1 MSRRKTVFHSIGN
14 VFPKSLRSG
23 LGNYIEAAG
32 LNLKPSFM
40 LGSLFVYGLVIGL
53 VFYFLLVLTTSIPY
67 EIYMW
72 LGSMGGLGSALS
84 YILLLIAV
92 LLASWLLIGM
102 VFYAYLLV
110 TADSRKRAIEA
121 VLPDFLQLAAANV
134 RAGLPI
140 EQALW
145 RAATPEFG
153 VLAKEVQ
160 LAMKRTFSGE
170 PIGESLD
177 YLANRFNS
185 KFLRRT
191 TNVLKFGIKSGG
203 ELGEILERTASDL
216 RQMQI
221 MYKEASASMLMYVI
235 FITFAALIGSP
246 LLFAVS
252 HKLISTLTA
261 VWANVPSLEN
271 GAAMGSFHFAPPS
284 ITPHDF
290 YVFSVLSVIVTSTFA
305 SFILGVIM
313 NGNAKNGLRILPFF
327 LVAGLVLLHAIMW
340 MVDLFFSRF
349 TPM

>member
-1 MSRRKTVFHSIGN
+1 MSRKKKTFFHTMGN
-14 VFPKSLRSG
+14 FYPKYILSKMGSL
-23 LGNYIEAAG
+23 IDAAG
-32 LNLKPSFM
+32 LNRKPTYVLGALSTYGM
-40 LGSLFVYGLVIGL
+40 LVGVILYGV
-53 VFYFLLVLTTSIPY
+53 LVLGTNMTIDLTY
-67 EIYMW
+67 KV
-72 LGSMGGLGSALS
+72 GSPIAAN
-84 YILLLIAV
+84 ILLIILSIIASYTIV
-92 LLASWLLIGM
+92 GM
-102 VFYAYLLV
+102 IVYAYLLLA
-110 TADSRKRAIEA
+110 ADSRKRAIEA

-153 VLAKEVQ
+153 ILAKEVQ
-160 LAMKRTFSGE
+160 MAMKRTFSGE

-177 YLANRFNS
+177 YLASRFNS

-235 FITFAALIGSP
+235 FIAFAALIGAP

-252 HKLISTLTA
+252 HKLIATLTS
-261 VWANVPSLEN
+261 VWANVPAVSS
-271 GAAMGSFHFAPPS
+271 GASIGSFNFAPPS
-284 ITPHDF
+284 ITPQEF
-290 YVFSVLSVIVTSTFA
+290 YTFSVLSILITSVFA

-313 NGNAKNGLRILPFF
+313 SGNAKNGLRILPFF
-327 LVAGLVLLHAIMW
+327 ILGGLLMLHLIGWA
-340 MVDLFFSRF
+340 VNLFFSRF